1 MGMTPSATSIRA
13 GHETTRQRRCN
24 PQKEHKAMPEKSFA
38 TQPAREITPFKFEEV
53 EKVFDRM
60 QKTYDSIARR
70 AFELFESNGQI
81 FGRDLEDW
89 FEAEKELLHPVHIN
103 ISETEGQLQ
112 VKAEVPG
119 FSAKELEVSV
129 EPCRLT
135 ITGKRETKEER
146 AEGKTVYSEYCANEI
161 LRVVDLPA
169 KIDTAKVTATLKD
182 GILEFAMPKAEPAK
196 KVRIETKAA

>member
-1 MGMTPSATSIRA
+1 
-13 GHETTRQRRCN
+13 
-24 PQKEHKAMPEKSFA
+24 MPEKSLA
-38 TQPAREITPFKFEEV
+38 TQQVREITPFKFEEV

-60 QKTYDSIARR
+60 QKTYESIGRR
-70 AFELFESNGQI
+70 AFELFESNGRV

-89 FEAEKELLHPVHIN
+89 FKAEKELLHPVHIN
-103 ISETEGQLQ
+103 ISETEEELQ

-129 EPCRLT
+129 EPRRLT

-146 AEGKTVYSEYCANEI
+146 KEGKTVYSEHCANQI

-169 KIDTAKVTATLKD
+169 EVDKAKVTARLKD
-182 GILEFAMPKAEPAK
+182 GFLELALPKAASAK
-196 KVRIETKAA
+196 KVPIETKAA